1 MKNSIF
7 LFIAL
12 CGLHLQTISAQGEFV
27 VTPFET
33 DATSQQDIM
42 DAVYASCTETFFET
56 GSTVNF
62 VLDGC
67 DAPVLVSMDLLRS
80 SGDLF
85 DPTGI
90 GRDEILI
97 DPTTS
102 SAQFDEDG
110 MFVVF
115 CDDSF
120 KTVGGCFTI
129 TSDLALLGVAA
140 EPVPTLGA
148 WGMIHL
154 SILLVILGLN
164 YLRARQQDTEYFLD

>member
-12 CGLHLQTISAQGEFV
+12 CAVHLQTISAQGEFT

-42 DAVYASCTETFFET
+42 DAVYASCTETFFEI

-62 VLDGC
+62 ILDGC

-80 SGDLF
+80 SADPF
-85 DPTGI
+85 DPASI
-90 GRDEILI
+90 GREEILI
-97 DPTTS
+97 DPSTS
-102 SAQFDEDG
+102 SARFDEEG

-115 CDDSF
+115 CDSSF

-129 TSDLALLGVAA
+129 TSELALLGI
-140 EPVPTLGA
+140 ETESVPTLGE
-148 WGMIHL
+148 WSL
-154 SILLVILGLN
+154 ILLSLLLLILGV
-164 YLRARQQDTEYFLD
+164 RAVRVSQPVRKAY